1 MATQDSNFD
10 PTAEPF
16 DWDAVARYLAGE
28 STPDEAR
35 AVRVWLAA
43 RPERAELVTALG
55 RSFDRLAAADTSHVD
70 VERAL
75 ASVHA
80 RMSEPALSV
89 ERGSSLRFAPRLR
102 PAIPLWRRPAP
113 WLAAA
118 AAVAITAVGI
128 ARMRPGRG
136 DPTPAPAPGA
146 AAYTTATGARDS
158 LRLPD
163 GTRVILGPASRL
175 TVAAGYGVARRE
187 VDLLGEGYFDVAH
200 DTSHPFVVR
209 AGAAAIEDIGTAFTV
224 RADSASAVR
233 VAVTAGRVR
242 LSRAA
247 GGESGVILEA
257 GEVATLDSA
266 LRITRGVTT
275 TDRELAW
282 TRGRL
287 VFRDAPMAQVAADLR
302 RWYGLEL
309 PVADAALRGRHLT
322 ATFEKETP
330 EQVLDVIGGAL
341 GVTLV
346 RRGDVVVVGGS
357 TRGRSPGA
365 R

>member
-28 STPDEAR
+28 SNPDEAR
-35 AVRVWLAA
+35 AVRLWLDA
-43 RPERAELVTALG
+43 RPERAELVGALG
-55 RSFDRLAAADTSHVD
+55 RSFDRLAAGDSSDID

-80 RMSEPALSV
+80 RMNEPALAV
-89 ERGSSLRFAPRLR
+89 ERGGAPRFAPRMR
-102 PAIPLWRRPAP
+102 PATPLWRRPAS

-118 AAVAITAVGI
+118 AAVAIVAVGV
-128 ARMRPGRG
+128 ARTRSGAA
-136 DPTPAPAPGA
+136 DSTPAPAA

-163 GTRVILGPASRL
+163 GTRVVLGPASRL
-175 TVAAGYGVARRE
+175 TVAAGYGTTRRE
-187 VDLLGEGYFDVAH
+187 VALVGEGYFDVVH
-200 DTSHPFVVR
+200 DAAHPFVVR

-224 RADSASAVR
+224 RADSASTVR
-233 VAVTAGRVR
+233 VAVTTGRVR
-242 LSRAA
+242 LSRAE

-257 GEVATLDSA
+257 GEVATLDTASRVVREA
-266 LRITRGVTT
+266 TT
-275 TDRELAW
+275 ADRELAW

-287 VFRDAPMAQVAADLR
+287 VFRDAPLSQVAADLR

-309 PVADAALRGRHLT
+309 RIADPALLGRHLT

-330 EQVLDVIGGAL
+330 EQVLDVVGGAL
-341 GVTLV
+341 GVRLV
-346 RRGDVVVVGGS
+346 RQGDVVVVGGS